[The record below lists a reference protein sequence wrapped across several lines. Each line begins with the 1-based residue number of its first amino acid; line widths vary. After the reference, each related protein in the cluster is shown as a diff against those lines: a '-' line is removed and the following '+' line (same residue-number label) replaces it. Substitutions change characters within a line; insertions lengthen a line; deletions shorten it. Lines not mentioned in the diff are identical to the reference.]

1 MTRKTLFEEDAA
13 AFYDSQFHNAL
24 QKLQQTFPSK
34 PSGGCQQQFEFVEGL
49 QGKAERKRARAFVTK
64 QHYRKKKYENS
75 EALRVSSSRSSRAS
89 ASASLPKDFEATD
102 ERVQSTGD
110 MERIAVEKVI
120 KSHSGTQETPVIDHL
135 GRGRIDPF
143 NSYPI
148 PATRDVHEL
157 VDHYYFVIPSLVHRH
172 WHRAVRR
179 PRSCWDL
186 LNLYRKHETPFVGML
201 HHAALHLAT
210 LRGQQESLQSIEF
223 KQRSLV
229 AVNRSFQGL
238 SGPCDDWTLMGVGLL
253 ANAERVWGDR
263 QIARLHWGA
272 LKRLLLERGGFAVL
286 QHNPPMHTK
295 LVWSFIALS
304 WPTMDGNPA
313 YLDEHSESV
322 GVSLGTSSEYTDSA
336 YGRSCDEFVEFFN
349 QRRAQ
354 ALKNLPSTP
363 AQQKTL
369 RDHPYRTNTFKPG
382 SELNNA
388 LSNTE
393 TGYDDPDKRRAVDNC
408 RMASLIHLNL
418 VMAEF
423 GDFSATT
430 IEYLKSLQLLVE
442 DDDDDSDLSA
452 EHLLWTLLSASTS
465 AEHYDRVWKMSR
477 LVGVVKRTSSQMW
490 SIIENALR
498 TFLRLPESAE
508 DLELILREWDHKRF
522 LLEAMSLTERLDPST
537 VVPTQTSRAAGVNM
551 TLCSIH
557 CQICPLKP
565 ATY

>member
-1 MTRKTLFEEDAA
+1 MTRKTLFEEDSA

-110 MERIAVEKVI
+110 IERIAVEKVI

-186 LNLYRKHETPFVGML
+186 FNLYRKHETPFVGML

-229 AVNRSFQGL
+229 AVNRSLQGL

-253 ANAERVWGDR
+253 ANAEATLGSTEAVTAGAWRVRG
-263 QIARLHWGA
+263 IAA
-272 LKRLLLERGGFAVL
+272 QPANAYKA
-286 QHNPPMHTK
+286 P
-295 LVWSFIALS
+295 LS

-313 YLDEHSESV
+313 YLDEHSGSV
-322 GVSLGTSSEYTDSA
+322 GVSLGTSAEYTDSA

-393 TGYDDPDKRRAVDNC
+393 TGYDDPDKRRAVDNS

-430 IEYLKSLQLLVE
+430 EEYLKSLQLLVE
-442 DDDDDSDLSA
+442 DDDDDSGLSA

-522 LLEAMSLTERLDPST
+522 LLEAMSLTEILDPST
-537 VVPTQTSRAAGVNM
+537 VVPTQASRAAGVNM
-551 TLCSIH
+551 TLCSVH

>member
-1 MTRKTLFEEDAA
+1 MTRKTQFEEDSA
-13 AFYDSQFHNAL
+13 AFDDSQFHNAL
-24 QKLQQTFPSK
+24 QSLQQTFSSK
-34 PSGGCQQQFEFVEGL
+34 PSGRCHQQFEFVEGL

-64 QHYRKKKYENS
+64 QHYRRRKYENS
-75 EALRVSSSRSSRAS
+75 EALRASRSGSNRAG
-89 ASASLPKDFEATD
+89 ASTSLTKNSDATD

-110 MERIAVEKVI
+110 IERIAVEKVI
-120 KSHSGTQETPVIDHL
+120 KSHSGTQETPVIDNL
-135 GRGRIDPF
+135 GGGRADPF
-143 NSYPI
+143 NTFPI

-186 LNLYRKHETPFVGML
+186 FNLYRKHETPFVGML

-229 AVNRSFQGL
+229 AVNRSLRGL

-313 YLDEHSESV
+313 YLDENSESV
-322 GVSLGTSSEYTDSA
+322 GVSLGTSTENTDSA
-336 YGRSCDEFVEFFN
+336 YDRSCYELVDFFN

-354 ALKNLPSTP
+354 ALKNMPSTP

-382 SELNNA
+382 SQLNNA

-408 RMASLIHLNL
+408 RIASLIHLNL
-418 VMAEF
+418 VMAES

-430 IEYLKSLQLLVE
+430 EEYLKSLQRTLE
-442 DDDDDSDLSA
+442 DDDDDSGLSA
-452 EHLLWTLLSASTS
+452 EHLLWTLLSGSTS
-465 AEHYDRVWKMSR
+465 SHYDRVWKMSR

-498 TFLRLPESAE
+498 TFLHLPESAE
-508 DLELILREWDHKRF
+508 DLESVLREWDHKRF
-522 LLEAMSLTERLDPST
+522 LVEAMSLTEILDPST
-537 VVPTQTSRAAGVNM
+537 VVPTQASRAAGVNS